1 MLGLDLCV
9 RHCCLSVFLLLNGPF
24 FCLNKKHCKYCC
36 QSQRLRRELHSGVQH
51 IDLIS
56 PGFFNRS
63 MDAIKHTNHLSRSFY
78 LRSAPHGRNALGLL
92 TPPHLSNGWSCFV
105 RLRLIAGCS
114 RGLRSRSLL
123 EWHRCPFS
131 GSTVGVFAIVNHALN
146 TPHSLFPMGGWVCT
160 CASKQVCV
168 VYSVA
173 WAAHSKTFTL
183 ATFPRVWKR
192 LWRPRKCP
200 KCVCFLKCVCLN
212 KLVNKPVGA

>member
-1 MLGLDLCV
+1 MACILRLFHSHSFIHSFMLGLDLCV

-105 RLRLIAGCS
+105 RYLFTFNIRVLQRAAFTIAAWVT
-114 RGLRSRSLL
+114 SL
-123 EWHRCPFS
+123 PF
-131 GSTVGVFAIVNHALN
+131 
-146 TPHSLFPMGGWVCT
+146 
-160 CASKQVCV
+160 
-168 VYSVA
+168 
-173 WAAHSKTFTL
+173 
-183 ATFPRVWKR
+183 
-192 LWRPRKCP
+192 
-200 KCVCFLKCVCLN
+200 
-212 KLVNKPVGA
+212 